1 MYRTALSRILVVAV
15 PRHALAARA
24 FFVEG
29 GGQATQDKLRAI
41 MEEYRQAKWVYLYNR
56 HRHIVLHLLVVYIMH
71 AMDLFHS
78 RIGNKIL

>member
-1 MYRTALSRILVVAV
+1 VKITNHQLLLDFIMYRTALSRILVVAV

-41 MEEYRQAKWVYLYNR
+41 MEEYRQAK
-56 HRHIVLHLLVVYIMH
+56 
-71 AMDLFHS
+71 
-78 RIGNKIL
+78 